1 MRRAREG
8 TEGNE
13 KREGEG
19 EGGGDEGVGKL
30 RVGGFCCTLYGNA
43 GRVALLFYHH
53 GNACTTRVP
62 AGPTREGV
70 RTFHL
75 LAIRRGHLWQRR
87 FPSSALFSAL
97 VAHGPRRKTLAALVR
112 APSATRPHTRA
123 LPPARDAYR
132 APHQSR
138 RLAHTP
144 ARTASSRRAR
154 ATDVS
159 SLVGAR
165 NLLAA
170 AAVPCRVR

>member
-75 LAIRRGHLWQRR
+75 LAIRAGAICGTDDFQ
-87 FPSSALFSAL
+87 LFSAL